1 MFSTANLMLGTAS
14 VLILFAGVLAGLEF
28 DRRRMKRLV
37 ASTAERPEDVERAWV
52 SPPDAEGLRRLIVKT
67 AGHRE
72 CTVSMDFDVDDA
84 VRRFA
89 QAGIRVGYEAEE
101 GLA

>member
-1 MFSTANLMLGTAS
+1 M
-14 VLILFAGVLAGLEF
+14 
-28 DRRRMKRLV
+28 
-37 ASTAERPEDVERAWV
+37 
-52 SPPDAEGLRRLIVKT
+52 KT

-72 CTVSMDFDVDDA
+72 CTVAMDFDVDDA